1 VPHASSESEILS
13 ARLSRMKAL
22 IESLEAEFSQSA
34 KQRETFMKLKREV
47 DESRKSLELIK

>member
-1 VPHASSESEILS
+1 
-13 ARLSRMKAL
+13 MKAL